1 MTAYVLIA
9 EECPAYKSMWQL
21 CGGFTQLCSQAP
33 EQLSHSPSVKE
44 KGEKI

>member
-21 CGGFTQLCSQAP
+21 CGGFTQLCSQANNSLTLP
-33 EQLSHSPSVKE
+33 P
-44 KGEKI
+44 